1 MMVQN
6 LVDFVTAGVRRG
18 TTSVSVILVLVGF
31 LPLCVSGC
39 MDNPVLPYSIVI
51 PRDADAFD
59 ADPFVTD
66 WYETLARSA
75 QQTPEFVDPV
85 AARAFAYISIA
96 LHESLRQGYPESTV
110 SLSRTLNACRAFPQ
124 TDTTLRYHWL
134 VVANS
139 AVAGVAKHMFRYAP
153 ADARSSIN
161 DREEKV
167 LQGFAQ
173 RFGDTESLGRS
184 VAYGRSLAQAINE
197 YADAD
202 GIGEVEK
209 DPYGTEFT
217 PTQDPACWHPGNDDG
232 KVLLSKWGSMRPFV
246 VSSMEMDKDLDPG
259 PFPVFS
265 TVKGSPFFKTALDS
279 YTRYTALRP
288 NERAAIEFWGD
299 EASSE
304 RSLSAHMVALAVQM
318 MRGQIYSVR
327 FASDLLLRLTLGMAD
342 ASIASYKSKY
352 AYPLIRPSTY
362 ISQHINP
369 STKPDAI
376 IEKLVV
382 PPCPEY
388 CSTFMAMSEAACAAF
403 NGSFPADVKIA
414 DKWRG
419 AGFPNERGYSGFRDV
434 LAEIRSTQMGNGLQ
448 YAFSVDA
455 GSTIGSTVAR
465 IHAQRLNR

>member
-1 MMVQN
+1 MVQVF
-6 LVDFVTAGVRRG
+6 VDFVNSGVRRG
-18 TTSVSVILVLVGF
+18 SAAVSVLVFVIGSS
-31 LPLCVSGC
+31 LPFISGC
-39 MDNPVLPYSIVI
+39 MDNPVLPYSITL
-51 PRDADAFD
+51 PRDAAVFD

-66 WYETLARSA
+66 WYEALARSA

-96 LHESLRQGYPESTV
+96 LHESLRQGYPEASI
-110 SLSRTLNACRAFPQ
+110 SLSRTLNGCGTFPQ
-124 TDTTLRYHWL
+124 TDTTQRYHWL

-139 AVAGVAKHMFRYAP
+139 AVSGVAKHMFRHAP
-153 ADARSSIN
+153 ADARASIA

-167 LQGFAQ
+167 YTGFAQ
-173 RFGDTESLGRS
+173 RFSDTEALRRS

-232 KVLLSKWGSMRPFV
+232 KVLLSTWGSMRPFV
-246 VSSMEMDKDLDPG
+246 VSSKEMDKDLDPG

-434 LAEIRSTQMGNGLQ
+434 LAEIRSTQMGNGLH